1 MQENTPEITYNFKR
15 VERYNHAKPPK
26 FLVRF
31 WTLASGTILGLALMM
46 LLIFNNIGIISITD
60 FTNRA
65 TMQNEN
71 KDPYGEK
78 LAYGI
83 AF

>member
-1 MQENTPEITYNFKR
+1 MEKNRTRIPEMTYNFKR

-71 KDPYGEK
+71 KRYMAK
-78 LAYGI
+78 S
-83 AF
+83 

>member
-1 MQENTPEITYNFKR
+1 MTYNFKR

-60 FTNRA
+60 FTQSCYDA
-65 TMQNEN
+65 
-71 KDPYGEK
+71 K
-78 LAYGI
+78 
-83 AF
+83 